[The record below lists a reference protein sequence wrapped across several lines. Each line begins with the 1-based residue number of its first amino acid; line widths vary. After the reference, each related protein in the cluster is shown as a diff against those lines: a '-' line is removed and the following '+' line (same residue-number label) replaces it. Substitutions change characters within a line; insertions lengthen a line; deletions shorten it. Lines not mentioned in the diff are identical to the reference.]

1 MKDPALDF
9 VLKLG
14 RGFHAHGYPA
24 HRLEEALALVSR
36 RLGLEAQFFSMP
48 TALFAAFGSDE
59 QHTFLIRVEPGSL
72 DLTKLTLLEE
82 ITGLVA
88 SGRLSPQAGSER
100 VDAVT
105 AAAPPYGPAATTVCF
120 ALASGS
126 AARFFGGG
134 LREVAAATG
143 IGLVIGLLALLVTR
157 QPRMARVFEPL
168 AAMAAGLLATLAAA
182 SPLGGVSIY
191 IATVSGLIVLVPGF
205 TLTVALTE
213 LATRHLVSGTTRLAS
228 ACGTFLAIGFGVAL
242 GRHLGE
248 ALVGRVPVVLPQP
261 LPGWTEWAALLV
273 APLCFT
279 VILRAQPRDA
289 VWITLA
295 GVLALQGARLGTH
308 FLGPELGAFL
318 GALVVGVAA
327 NAYARAFDRPAGVP
341 LVPGLLLLVPGSL
354 GFQSLSSL
362 LERQT
367 VVGVE
372 AAFRMTLVGVSLAT
386 GLLFSNVVLP
396 VIRRYGVDDGWS
408 DRSVASPP

>member
-1 MKDPALDF
+1 
-9 VLKLG
+9 
-14 RGFHAHGYPA
+14 
-24 HRLEEALALVSR
+24 
-36 RLGLEAQFFSMP
+36 
-48 TALFAAFGSDE
+48 
-59 QHTFLIRVEPGSL
+59 
-72 DLTKLTLLEE
+72 
-82 ITGLVA
+82 VA
-88 SGRLSPQAGSER
+88 GGRLSPQAGSER

-105 AAAPPYGPAATTVCF
+105 AAAPPYGRAATTVCF

-143 IGLVIGLLALLVTR
+143 IGLAIGLLALLVTR

-168 AAMAAGLLATLAAA
+168 AAMAAALLATLAAA

-191 IATVSGLIVLVPGF
+191 IATVAGLIVLVPGF

-248 ALVGRVPVVLPQP
+248 ALVGSIPVVLPQP

-396 VIRRYGVDDGWS
+396 VIRRYGVDGGQS
-408 DRSVASPP
+408 DRSVAAPP